1 MSLLEIKALN
11 KSFGQTHVLK
21 NLSFKVEEGKI
32 IGLLGPNGS
41 GKTTLIKSILQFL
54 KTQSGNIL
62 FEGHFLNETHLK
74 DISYLPD
81 HDFLPDD
88 MNFQKI
94 LEYYQMFFEDFDV
107 EKAKTLAQNLNIDF
121 EQKIKKMSKGTREKI
136 QLILVVSRQ
145 AKLYILDEPIAG
157 VDPAAREL
165 IIKTIIGNYNPSSSV
180 LISTHLIADVE
191 SILDEF
197 IFLKEGQI
205 HQQGNVDEVREQQ
218 GKSLEDLFKEV
229 FVC

>member
-205 HQQGNVDEVREQQ
+205 YQQGNVDEVREQQ